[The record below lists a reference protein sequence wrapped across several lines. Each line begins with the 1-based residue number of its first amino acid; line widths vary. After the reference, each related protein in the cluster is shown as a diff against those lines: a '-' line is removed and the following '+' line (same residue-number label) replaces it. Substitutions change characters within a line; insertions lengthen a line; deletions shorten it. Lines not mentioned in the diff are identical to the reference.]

1 MKFVYSVDN
10 LILYISCIALGG
22 AGAWVIYRIGGKI
35 GLMDIANER
44 SSHEGFVPKGG
55 GIGVLAAFFV
65 CSIVLSVPKSFW
77 IPAVLLSL
85 FSLWGDRSE
94 IRPRTRL
101 LFQFAAGIALLIWLL
116 WEKGAGFLGYVLV
129 PPLTIFVVGTAN
141 FYNFMDGINGIA
153 GMTGVVGFGML
164 SWFAADQGADPR
176 IITLSLCVS
185 LACLGFLPMNMP
197 KAKVFVG
204 DVGSI
209 LLGFVFAGL
218 VVWISKSLLDFVCV
232 AAFLLPFYADEFTT
246 LIVRLKDRDRLT
258 KPHRKHLY
266 QLLANEIGVVHWKV
280 SLGYGF
286 GQLLVGVSVLFLR
299 NSGLVPVLSIIFLYF
314 FIFTVVTIAI
324 RMRLTSKSA

>member
-1 MKFVYSVDN
+1 
-10 LILYISCIALGG
+10 
-22 AGAWVIYRIGGKI
+22 
-35 GLMDIANER
+35 MDIPNER
-44 SSHEGFVPKGG
+44 SSHEIAMPVPKGG
-55 GIGVLAAFFV
+55 GIGILAAFLV
-65 CSIVLSVPKSFW
+65 ASISLGIPVSFW
-77 IPAVLLSL
+77 LSATLLALLSL
-85 FSLWGDRSE
+85 FGDRVDIS
-94 IRPRTRL
+94 PKFRL
-101 LFQFAAGIALLIWLL
+101 LVQFIAAFALLSPLL
-116 WEKGAGFLGYVLV
+116 FSDSSSVFCPLSLGLSPLAAVLCC
-129 PPLTIFVVGTAN
+129 LLLSMFIAGTAN

-232 AAFLLPFYADEFTT
+232 AAFLFTFYADELTT
-246 LIVRLKDRDRLT
+246 LIVRMKDGDRLT
-258 KPHRKHLY
+258 RPHRKHLY
-266 QLLANEIGVVHWKV
+266 QLLANEIGITHWKV

-286 GQLLVGVSVLFLR
+286 GQLLVGVSVLFFM
-299 NSGLVPVLSIIFLYF
+299 NSGLLPVLSIISLYF
-314 FIFTVVTIAI
+314 FIFTVVTAAV